1 MHQASSSS
9 RRHQSCH
16 KLHVSKTRPTLLQ
29 RQSSDCSRSSRRNRQ
44 VALTP
49 PVNLASKTDLQKQ
62 QQRKQV
68 IETSKDNFR
77 LAVNKLQ
84 KHKQLSSEI
93 IEYKESQQNELE
105 AERLLEKFENQ
116 EHYPFDM
123 INDSAQLIDF
133 LTQCKEVR
141 EQTKMQ

>member
-1 MHQASSSS
+1 M
-9 RRHQSCH
+9 
-16 KLHVSKTRPTLLQ
+16 
-29 RQSSDCSRSSRRNRQ
+29 
-44 VALTP
+44 
-49 PVNLASKTDLQKQ
+49 
-62 QQRKQV
+62 
-68 IETSKDNFR
+68 
-77 LAVNKLQ
+77 
-84 KHKQLSSEI
+84 